1 MNVDQRSSVA
11 TGLSSRRTSFL
22 SKEIEALSNFSKLGV
37 PMKLN
42 TLKNSF
48 KKLGG
53 LFRNKKKDEI
63 VIDEVENFLQICFD
77 F

>member
-1 MNVDQRSSVA
+1 MNADQRSSVA

-37 PMKLN
+37 PMKL
-42 TLKNSF
+42 KNSF

-53 LFRNKKKDEI
+53 LFRNKKKKEI
-63 VIDEVENFLQICFD
+63 VIDEV
-77 F
+77 

>member
-1 MNVDQRSSVA
+1 MNTDPRSSVA

-37 PMKLN
+37 PMKL
-42 TLKNSF
+42 KNSF

-53 LFRNKKKDEI
+53 LFRNKKKKEI
-63 VIDEVENFLQICFD
+63 VIDEV
-77 F
+77 

>member
-1 MNVDQRSSVA
+1 MSVDQRSSVA

-37 PMKLN
+37 PMKL
-42 TLKNSF
+42 KNSF

-53 LFRNKKKDEI
+53 FFKSKKKEV
-63 VIDEVENFLQICFD
+63 VIDEVGLHIGVPIFNYI
-77 F
+77 